1 MFFSFILI
9 ILSLILFLFGT
20 VGYGRL
26 FHSLLFKNIKTSNFG
41 EYGLLGLTFIS
52 LVSTSIHFF
61 FNLSE
66 NINLLVYLLGL
77 FFAYNYRVEIQIF
90 LKQNKNI
97 MFLLFITS

>member
-9 ILSLILFLFGT
+9 TFSLILFLFGT
-20 VGYGRL
+20 IGFGRL

-41 EYGLLGLTFIS
+41 EYGLLGLIFIS
-52 LVSTSIHFF
+52 LVSTFIHFF

-77 FFAYNYRVEIQIF
+77 FFAYNYRVEIQIY

-97 MFLLFITS
+97 